1 MQRAANRCV
10 PAAFKLIDSELAE
23 VRKLIDSLLAGT
35 SVAKLNSGTGD
46 MVSYL
51 RKQICAGK
59 MLRPG
64 LVLLSHRLISDR
76 GRQQKQ
82 APTQSGKYRHSSG
95 NNHKNW
101 DVLIQTA
108 AIVELIHNAT
118 LLHDDVIDE
127 GLRRRKRPTINSLWG
142 NESAVLL
149 GDLLLG
155 GVFKMCADL
164 ERQSSCVIA
173 DCAVKTCEGELRQI
187 ARAKDQKVWS
197 LSESEY
203 IDIITEKSAVLFSS
217 SCVVGGLVAGADQ
230 RQRRALAD
238 FGLNAGIAFQIAD
251 DLLDIIGDQ
260 DKTGKTLGTDAAKT
274 KLTLAVIHLLKTAG
288 NEQRAALIKELS
300 GGQQDK
306 QALVS
311 MLRSAGSLEYSG
323 RQAAGFAD
331 KAVGALAAFEQSDVT
346 EALIKTAR
354 FMASRANIDISET

>member
-23 VRKLIDSLLAGT
+23 VRELIDSLLAST
-35 SVAKLNSGTGD
+35 SVARLNSGTGD

-76 GRQQKQ
+76 GRQQQKQ
-82 APTQSGKYRHSSG
+82 APTQSGKCLHSSG
-95 NNHKNW
+95 NNHKNS

-127 GLRRRKRPTINSLWG
+127 GLRRRQRPTINSVWG

-149 GDLLLG
+149 GDLLLS

-164 ERQSSCVIA
+164 GPQNSCVIA
-173 DCAVKTCEGELRQI
+173 DCAVRTCEGELRQI
-187 ARAKDQKVWS
+187 ARAKDQRVWS

-217 SCVVGGLVAGADQ
+217 SCVVGGLVAGANERQ
-230 RQRRALAD
+230 RQALAD

-251 DLLDIIGDQ
+251 DLLDITGQ
-260 DKTGKTLGTDAAKT
+260 EDKAGKTLGTDAART

-288 NEQRAALIKELS
+288 SRQKAALIKELS

-306 QALVS
+306 QAFLM

-331 KAVGALAAFEQSDVT
+331 KAVSALADFEQSDVT
-346 EALIKTAR
+346 EAMIDTAR
-354 FMASRANIDISET
+354 FMAERAKAGLM